1 MKIFHIK
8 DQKFV
13 YGRIK
18 SFFSNSHCFYL
29 GWMSRI
35 LRKHIKAHF
44 LELGFIQVLASPV
57 TNACIFTKLQL
68 TTRNLK
74 NSAII
79 YLLLRKK
86 NPEGG

>member
-1 MKIFHIK
+1 MFASSHSSQILTIFIW
-8 DQKFV
+8 DGLIQ
-13 YGRIK
+13 II
-18 SFFSNSHCFYL
+18 
-29 GWMSRI
+29 I
-35 LRKHIKAHF
+35 LRKHIKVHF

-86 NPEGG
+86 NPERG